1 MYLPTTGDSERRTQR
16 DKKKSK
22 EPLKSKETAKIQYN
36 NEIQKSDESEALIN
50 QGLKLPTEASTG
62 FI

>member
-16 DKKKSK
+16 DKEIKGA
-22 EPLKSKETAKIQYN
+22 LKGKETAKIQYN